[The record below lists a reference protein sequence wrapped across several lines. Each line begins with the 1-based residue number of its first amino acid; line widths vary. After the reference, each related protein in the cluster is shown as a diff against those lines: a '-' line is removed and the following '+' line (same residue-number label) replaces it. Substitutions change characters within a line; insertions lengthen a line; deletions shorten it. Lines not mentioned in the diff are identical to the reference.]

1 MSDSIVGVPK
11 IITASGT
18 VTNKHCRLLG
28 FYVNSTTA
36 GTLVLNTEANNSPV
50 AISGTITPAVGWNQF
65 PAVITNGLS
74 VTVGGTI
81 NVTFLYQDGM

>member
-18 VTNKHCRLLG
+18 VTNKSCRLLG

-81 NVTFLYQDGM
+81 NVTFLYQDGV